1 MLQIQLNFLIL
12 LGGSE
17 ALRLAFACVW
27 RTRAY
32 FRGIVMARMC
42 YKNTVLYLTG
52 SMIIRMALHNIS
64 AIRIDHYQII

>member
-1 MLQIQLNFLIL
+1 MLQIRLNFLIL

-17 ALRLAFACVW
+17 ASRLAFACVW

-42 YKNTVLYLTG
+42 YKKTVLYLTG
-52 SMIIRMALHNIS
+52 SMIIRIASHNIV
-64 AIRIDHYQII
+64 AMRI